1 MIDEDDEP
9 RYYGRG
15 ERWDRSVLLGIV
27 LFCFF
32 PQKSDFSAVEV
43 LYQQWQCQ
51 KKMDAIFFTSLTRSQ
66 KAPTQLLGAVSQD
79 MVSRLR

>member
-9 RYYGRG
+9 RYYDRG

-32 PQKSDFSAVEV
+32 AQKSDFSAVEV
-43 LYQQWQCQ
+43 GISGCSSQLFLLTE
-51 KKMDAIFFTSLTRSQ
+51 KKSDFLGMSDFFF
-66 KAPTQLLGAVSQD
+66 A
-79 MVSRLR
+79 

>member
-9 RYYGRG
+9 RYYDRG

-32 PQKSDFSAVEV
+32 AQKSDFSAV
-43 LYQQWQCQ
+43 LGCPT
-51 KKMDAIFFTSLTRSQ
+51 FF
-66 KAPTQLLGAVSQD
+66 LLCIGWAD
-79 MVSRLR
+79 TTFIYIL